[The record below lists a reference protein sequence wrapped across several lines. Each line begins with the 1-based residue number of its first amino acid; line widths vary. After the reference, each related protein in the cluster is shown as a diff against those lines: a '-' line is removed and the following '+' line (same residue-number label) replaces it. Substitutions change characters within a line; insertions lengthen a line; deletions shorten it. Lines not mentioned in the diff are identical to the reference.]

1 MADAMSFEKRFAN
14 ALNDITSSSYFVNAL
29 KKYDLQDYTFEI
41 LTQKHRQDVFQLIGS
56 QFTKQG
62 GNAASVAYNVHETEN
77 ASYDRF
83 RHVIDHAIKRKLS
96 IVVFDNNNQLA
107 AVNIMYDVCDK
118 HEYINYSTYPLKYTK
133 RSDFVSDCA
142 INHSFFSSL
151 NDNIKYGLVNKG
163 ECLCYD
169 LGTIR
174 RDLHRQP
181 GVHILFC
188 PLLVQLL
195 ALSIKQVK
203 YWITKANHP
212 ATVKHMF
219 RTHNYFNGL
228 DNNNNVAWYSYKTNA
243 KVFFDEKF
251 QNDEWY
257 KNNLNEEYIF
267 ENINKMVSSS
277 HLCCLNKLRKK
288 YTKQEFVEHYIKAY
302 TQKSKL

>member
-1 MADAMSFEKRFAN
+1 MSFEKKFAK
-14 ALNDITSSSYFVNAL
+14 ALKDITSSSYFQNSL

-62 GNAASVAYNVHETEN
+62 GNAASVAYNVNESEK

-83 RHVIDHAIKRKLS
+83 THVIDHAITRKLS
-96 IVVFDNNNQLA
+96 IVVLDNNNDLA
-107 AVNIMYDVCDK
+107 AVDIIHDVCDK
-118 HEYINYSTYPLKYTK
+118 HKLGDYSKYPLKYKK
-133 RSDFVSDCA
+133 RSQFLNDCD
-142 INHSFFSSL
+142 INHPYFSSL
-151 NDNIKYGLVNKG
+151 NDNIKYGLINKG
-163 ECLCYD
+163 ECLCLD
-169 LGTIR
+169 IGTIR
-174 RDLHRQP
+174 RDLQRKP
-181 GVHILFC
+181 GVHILFL
-188 PLLVQLL
+188 PALVKLL
-195 ALSIKQVK
+195 AFSIKQVK
-203 YWITKANHP
+203 YFITKANHP
-212 ATVKHMF
+212 GSVKHMF
-219 RTHNYFNGL
+219 KIHNYFNGL

-288 YTKQEFVEHYIKAY
+288 YTKQDFLQHYIKAS
-302 TQKSKL
+302 TQRSKL